1 MTTNQLEM
9 NFAPKSVPSISSSAM
24 LVDLS
29 ISLWSARKLDKRASE
44 EVATTNNADKGV
56 ARVTKSLLGNCDELD
71 ALVKFGANVRNMHY
85 NSTLPWSDMGPRLLP
100 TTKYFNYQR
109 TFTALEAEFNRMVQA
124 FLDAYDL
131 EVAQAQAKLGDLFD
145 VNEYPSVEQLRAK
158 FSFRI
163 NYIPLPDAGDWRL
176 DIANEALASLQTQYT
191 AHYENQLAG
200 AMRDIWERLHGVLTT
215 LSRQLSDSTT
225 NAKGEQITPKIY
237 TSVFDRALEV
247 IDLMET
253 CNITG
258 DVNMQLMQRR
268 LANAFKG
275 VTVEAV
281 KDDAYLRRE
290 TKQAIDAAIKNLP
303 SLDF

>member
-1 MTTNQLEM
+1 MTTTQLEM
-9 NFAPKSVPSISSSAM
+9 NFAPTSVPSISSSAM

-100 TTKYFNYQR
+100 TTKFFAYQKMM
-109 TFTALEAEFNRMVQA
+109 TQIEAEFNRMVQA

-145 VNEYPSVEQLRAK
+145 VNEYPSVEQLRSK

-176 DIANEALASLQTQYT
+176 DIGNEALASLQEQYQ
-191 AHYENQLAG
+191 AHYAGQLDT
-200 AMRDIWERLHGVLTT
+200 AMRDIWTRLYKT
-215 LSRQLSDSTT
+215 LSTLSAQLSDQT
-225 NAKGEQITPKIY
+225 ADGKTPKLY
-237 TSVFDRALEV
+237 QSVFDRALEI
-247 IDLMET
+247 IDMMET

-258 DVNMQLMQRR
+258 DMTMQVMQRR
-268 LANAFKG
+268 LSQAFKG
-275 VTVEAV
+275 VTIEDI

-303 SLDF
+303 SLDM

>member
-1 MTTNQLEM
+1 MTITH
-9 NFAPKSVPSISSSAM
+9 FTPASVPSISSSAM
-24 LVDLS
+24 LVELS
-29 ISLWSARKLDKRASE
+29 ISLWTARKLDKRASDD
-44 EVATTNNADKGV
+44 VTTTNNADKGV

-71 ALVKFGANVRNMHY
+71 ALVKFGSNVRNMHY

-100 TTKYFNYQR
+100 TVKFFAYQKMM
-109 TFTALEAEFNRMVQA
+109 TQIEAEFNRMVQA

-131 EVAQAQAKLGDLFD
+131 EVAQAQAKLGDLFNHD
-145 VNEYPSVEQLRAK
+145 EYPAAEQLRSK
-158 FSFRI
+158 FAFRI

-176 DIANEALASLQTQYT
+176 DIGNEAVAALQDQYQKHYT
-191 AHYENQLAG
+191 AQLDG
-200 AMRDIWERLHGVLTT
+200 AMRDIWERLHGVLAT
-215 LSRQLSDSTT
+215 LSRQLADQTED
-225 NAKGEQITPKIY
+225 GRTPKIY
-237 TSVFDRALEV
+237 QSVFDRALEV

-303 SLDF
+303 SLDL